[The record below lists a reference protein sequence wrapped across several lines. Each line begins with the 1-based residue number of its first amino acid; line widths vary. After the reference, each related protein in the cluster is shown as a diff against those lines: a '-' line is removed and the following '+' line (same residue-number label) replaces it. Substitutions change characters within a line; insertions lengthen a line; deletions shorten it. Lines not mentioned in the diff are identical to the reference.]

1 MKKNIGTNYN
11 TTIIFIRNS
20 LLKITVSTG
29 KIHKF
34 TLNNLIQ
41 SKILKQIENR
51 KTSKPVKIR
60 ACIIIMNNLFK
71 IICWNVKVY

>member
-41 SKILKQIENR
+41 SNNTKTNR
-51 KTSKPVKIR
+51 K
-60 ACIIIMNNLFK
+60 
-71 IICWNVKVY
+71 